1 MTRRRHLLLG
11 AAAAAAPLSV
21 PLALRAQGSGAGAAR
36 YPDRPVR
43 VVVPYPAG
51 GGTDTW
57 ARMVVEGMAQELGQ
71 PFVIE
76 NRGGSSGLIGSDAV
90 AKATPD
96 GYTLLYNITTLV
108 QAPVVLKRFPYD
120 PIRDFAYIGRL
131 GTTAITFAVGPA
143 VPESV
148 RTLADFVAWGQ
159 GRPLAFGNY
168 GPGSSGHAFAVL
180 LAEEAKLNVTQVAYR
195 GEAPMLQDFLAGQFH
210 GGFHSTIVAGE
221 MFKVGRLRPLA
232 TGGPDR
238 VPSLAERVPTLI
250 ELGYSRR
257 FDFSGFN
264 GLFAPAGVPREV
276 TERLVPAFRKVVTAP
291 AFVDRLKAID
301 TIPGYE
307 DPATFR
313 ASAERTLRQWQELAE
328 ALDLYSTG

>member
-1 MTRRRHLLLG
+1 LSIDRRRLLG
-11 AAAAAAPLSV
+11 AAGSAAA
-21 PLALRAQGSGAGAAR
+21 LAFPAIGRAQSR

-43 VVVPYPAG
+43 VVVPYPPG

-57 ARMVVEGMAQELGQ
+57 ARMVIEGMQAELGQ

-76 NRGGSSGLIGSDAV
+76 NRGGSSGLIGSDVV

-120 PIRDFAYIGRL
+120 PIKDFAFIGRL

-148 RTLADFVAWGQ
+148 KTLPDFVAWGR
-159 GRPLAFGNY
+159 GRQLAFGNY
-168 GPGSSGHAFAVL
+168 GPGSTGHAFAVL
-180 LAEEAKLNVTQVAYR
+180 LAEETKLNVTQVAYR
-195 GEAPMLQDFLAGQFH
+195 GEAPMLQDFLAGSFH

-221 MFKVGRLRPLA
+221 MFKAGRLRPLA

-238 VPSLAERVPTLI
+238 VPSLADRVPTLL
-250 ELGYSRR
+250 ELGYSKR

-264 GLFAPAGVPREV
+264 GLFAPARTPQEV
-276 TERLVPAFRKVVTAP
+276 VDRLVPAFRKTVTAP
-291 AFVDRLKAID
+291 AFIERLRAID

-313 ASAERTLRQWQELAE
+313 ASCERTLRQWQELAE

>member
-1 MTRRRHLLLG
+1 MDIARRTLVS
-11 AAAAAAPLSV
+11 AAAIGLPGIA
-21 PLALRAQGSGAGAAR
+21 RAQSR
-36 YPDRPVR
+36 YPERPVR
-43 VVVPYPAG
+43 VVVPYPPG

-57 ARMVVEGMAQELGQ
+57 ARMVVEGLSRELGQ
-71 PFVIE
+71 TFIIE
-76 NRGGSSGLIGSDAV
+76 NRGGSSGLIGSDMV
-90 AKATPD
+90 AKSAPD

-108 QAPVVLKRFPYD
+108 QAPVVLKQFPYD
-120 PIRDFAYIGRL
+120 PIRDFFFVGRL

-148 RTLADFVAWGQ
+148 KTLADFVAWGR

-168 GPGSSGHAFAVL
+168 GPGSTGHAFAVL

-210 GGFHSTIVAGE
+210 GGFHSTVAAGE
-221 MFKVGRLRPLA
+221 MFKAGRLRPLA

-238 VPSLAERVPTLI
+238 VPSLADRVPTLI
-250 ELGYSRR
+250 ELGYSKR
-257 FDFSGFN
+257 FDFTGFN
-264 GLFAPAGVPREV
+264 GLFAPVRTPPEV
-276 TERLVPAFRKVVTAP
+276 TDRLVPAFRKVVTAP
-291 AFVDRLKAID
+291 EFMARLQAID

-313 ASAERTLRQWQELAE
+313 ASAGRALRQWTELAE

>member
-1 MTRRRHLLLG
+1 VLPHRRRLLAL
-11 AAAAAAPLSV
+11 AAAALAAPA
-21 PLALRAQGSGAGAAR
+21 PLRAQPR

-43 VVVPYPAG
+43 VVVPYPPG

-57 ARMVVEGMAQELGQ
+57 ARMVVEGLQAELGQ

-76 NRGGSSGLIGSDAV
+76 NRGGSSGLIGSEVV
-90 AKATPD
+90 AKAPPD

-108 QAPVVLKRFPYD
+108 QAPVVLRRFPFD
-120 PIRDFAYIGRL
+120 PIRDFAFIGRL
-131 GTTAITFAVGPA
+131 GTTAITFAIGPT
-143 VPESV
+143 VPEGV
-148 RTLADFVAWGQ
+148 KTLADFVAWGR

-168 GPGSSGHAFAVL
+168 GPGSTGHAFGVL

-195 GEAPMLQDFLAGQFH
+195 GEAPMLQDFLAGSFH

-221 MFKVGRLRPLA
+221 MFRAGRLRPLA

-238 VPSLAERVPTLI
+238 VPSLADRVPTLL

-264 GLFAPAGVPREV
+264 GLLAPARTPPEV
-276 TERLVPAFRKVVTAP
+276 LERLVPAFRRTVTTP
-291 AFVDRLKAID
+291 AFTARLRAID

-307 DPATFR
+307 DPDTFR

-328 ALDLYSTG
+328 ALDLYSSG